1 LFTGRDPE
9 HDTYRGRAHL
19 SEMIALLG
27 PPPPSLLARAHLRS
41 KFFSVSQVLTP
52 LFFEGNDS
60 EANDTRLKGV
70 FSAGIPIPLSKTLDD
85 RETSLQGE
93 QDREDR
99 ENFLRFMRKMLQW
112 EPEKRSCA
120 RELAED
126 EWILK
131 HTT

>member
-1 LFTGRDPE
+1 
-9 HDTYRGRAHL
+9 
-19 SEMIALLG
+19 M
-27 PPPPSLLARAHLRS
+27 
-41 KFFSVSQVLTP
+41 KVSQVLTP

-70 FSAGIPIPLSKTLDD
+70 FSAGIPIPRSKTLDD